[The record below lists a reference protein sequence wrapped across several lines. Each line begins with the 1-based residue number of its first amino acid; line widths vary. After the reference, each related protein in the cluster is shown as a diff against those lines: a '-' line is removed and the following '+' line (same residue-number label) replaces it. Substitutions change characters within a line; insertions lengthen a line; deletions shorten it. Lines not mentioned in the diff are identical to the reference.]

1 MRKGLHKT
9 YRKGQ
14 QYPNI
19 CQVILAFLLLLLPAC
34 HRDKTNSMLSDLEK
48 MQNQPDSVLSSLQ
61 QIDTTQ
67 LNVGDKA
74 LYFYLYYTS
83 LALQNKLPE
92 SNTSLEKARVYF
104 EAQNDSSKLCRIYY
118 LKGKI
123 NHQHYYLIKA
133 QDDYETA
140 IQYITPGTDYRL
152 LIDLKISMSNL
163 YHFYRIYDREEQL
176 LEQACQ
182 LAIQH
187 KDSKLI
193 TRLCLLKSNLMK
205 EQKLYQEALSYLH
218 DAQKYA
224 ETSDTTQ
231 IAQIYSESGIVH
243 LLLLQTDS
251 TYHYL
256 NLAAQTDKQNP
267 LYRLQS
273 AGLDAYIHQKE
284 HAIDYFWK
292 VIEML
297 PLDKRILAY
306 RYAAEEMKKQG
317 KMNESRKFLEEHI
330 RLRDS
335 TYYGRKEELL
345 ERMQNL
351 REYKKQQERILQV
364 EKNLSDK
371 EVLLHRVV
379 AFFAIII
386 LASFLFYY
394 RIKQNK
400 NKLKI
405 QLLRTEQ
412 ERNQSDLKRKEAEIQ
427 YLKEKEEKETIALAR
442 LNQRLE
448 YFKQLNE
455 ITIPIL
461 MQNRNKAGALH
472 LQENDWTIIRNN
484 TNACFYHFTER
495 LKELY
500 PQLTEEEINFCC
512 LVKMELPLSVL
523 AEIYHIAKGSISRK
537 KMRLKEKIGIEN
549 MSFDE
554 FIASL

>member
-14 QYPNI
+14 KYPNI
-19 CQVILAFLLLLLPAC
+19 CQVILAFLLFLLPAC

-83 LALQNKLPE
+83 LSLQNKLPE
-92 SNTSLEKARVYF
+92 NNTSLEKARVYF

-140 IQYITPGTDYRL
+140 IQYITPETDYRL

-193 TRLCLLKSNLMK
+193 TKLYLLKSNLMK

-218 DAQKYA
+218 DALNYA

-251 TYHYL
+251 AYHYL

-273 AGLDAYIHQKE
+273 VGLDAYIHQKE

-297 PLDKRILAY
+297 PLDKRIL
-306 RYAAEEMKKQG
+306 
-317 KMNESRKFLEEHI
+317 I

-371 EVLLHRVV
+371 EVLSHRVV

-448 YFKQLNE
+448 YFNQLNE

-484 TNACFYHFTER
+484 TNACFDHFTER

>member
-1 MRKGLHKT
+1 
-9 YRKGQ
+9 
-14 QYPNI
+14 
-19 CQVILAFLLLLLPAC
+19 
-34 HRDKTNSMLSDLEK
+34 MLSDLEK

-83 LALQNKLPE
+83 LARQNKLPE

-140 IQYITPGTDYRL
+140 IQYITPETDYRL

-218 DAQKYA
+218 DAQNYA

-251 TYHYL
+251 AYHYL

-273 AGLDAYIHQKE
+273 VGLDAYIHQKE

-317 KMNESRKFLEEHI
+317 KINESRKFLEEHI

-484 TNACFYHFTER
+484 TNACFDHFTER
-495 LKELY
+495 LKKLY

>member
-1 MRKGLHKT
+1 
-9 YRKGQ
+9 
-14 QYPNI
+14 
-19 CQVILAFLLLLLPAC
+19 
-34 HRDKTNSMLSDLEK
+34 
-48 MQNQPDSVLSSLQ
+48 
-61 QIDTTQ
+61 
-67 LNVGDKA
+67 
-74 LYFYLYYTS
+74 
-83 LALQNKLPE
+83 
-92 SNTSLEKARVYF
+92 
-104 EAQNDSSKLCRIYY
+104 
-118 LKGKI
+118 
-123 NHQHYYLIKA
+123 
-133 QDDYETA
+133 
-140 IQYITPGTDYRL
+140 
-152 LIDLKISMSNL
+152 MSNL

-224 ETSDTTQ
+224 EPSDTTQ

-251 TYHYL
+251 AYHYL

-345 ERMQNL
+345 ERIQNL

-484 TNACFYHFTER
+484 TNACFDHFTER

>member
-1 MRKGLHKT
+1 
-9 YRKGQ
+9 
-14 QYPNI
+14 
-19 CQVILAFLLLLLPAC
+19 
-34 HRDKTNSMLSDLEK
+34 
-48 MQNQPDSVLSSLQ
+48 
-61 QIDTTQ
+61 
-67 LNVGDKA
+67 
-74 LYFYLYYTS
+74 
-83 LALQNKLPE
+83 
-92 SNTSLEKARVYF
+92 
-104 EAQNDSSKLCRIYY
+104 
-118 LKGKI
+118 
-123 NHQHYYLIKA
+123 
-133 QDDYETA
+133 
-140 IQYITPGTDYRL
+140 
-152 LIDLKISMSNL
+152 
-163 YHFYRIYDREEQL
+163 
-176 LEQACQ
+176 
-182 LAIQH
+182 
-187 KDSKLI
+187 
-193 TRLCLLKSNLMK
+193 MK

-251 TYHYL
+251 AYHYL

-317 KMNESRKFLEEHI
+317 KINESRKFLEEHI

-379 AFFAIII
+379 VFFAIII

-484 TNACFYHFTER
+484 TNACFDHFTER
-495 LKELY
+495 LKKLY

>member
-1 MRKGLHKT
+1 
-9 YRKGQ
+9 
-14 QYPNI
+14 
-19 CQVILAFLLLLLPAC
+19 
-34 HRDKTNSMLSDLEK
+34 
-48 MQNQPDSVLSSLQ
+48 
-61 QIDTTQ
+61 
-67 LNVGDKA
+67 
-74 LYFYLYYTS
+74 
-83 LALQNKLPE
+83 
-92 SNTSLEKARVYF
+92 
-104 EAQNDSSKLCRIYY
+104 
-118 LKGKI
+118 
-123 NHQHYYLIKA
+123 
-133 QDDYETA
+133 
-140 IQYITPGTDYRL
+140 
-152 LIDLKISMSNL
+152 MSNL

-251 TYHYL
+251 AYHYL

-317 KMNESRKFLEEHI
+317 KINESRKFLEEHI

-455 ITIPIL
+455 ISIPIL

-484 TNACFYHFTER
+484 TNACFDHFTER

>member
-1 MRKGLHKT
+1 
-9 YRKGQ
+9 
-14 QYPNI
+14 
-19 CQVILAFLLLLLPAC
+19 
-34 HRDKTNSMLSDLEK
+34 MLSDLEK
-48 MQNQPDSVLSSLQ
+48 MQNQPDSVLSFLQ

-83 LALQNKLPE
+83 LALQNKLPD

-104 EAQNDSSKLCRIYY
+104 EAQNDSSKLCRIYC

-140 IQYITPGTDYRL
+140 IQYITSETDYRL
-152 LIDLKISMSNL
+152 LIDLKISMGNL
-163 YHFYRIYDREEQL
+163 YHFYRIYDREKQL
-176 LEQACQ
+176 LEQASQ

-193 TRLCLLKSNLMK
+193 TKLCLLKSNL
-205 EQKLYQEALSYLH
+205 
-218 DAQKYA
+218 
-224 ETSDTTQ
+224 
-231 IAQIYSESGIVH
+231 
-243 LLLLQTDS
+243 
-251 TYHYL
+251 
-256 NLAAQTDKQNP
+256 
-267 LYRLQS
+267 
-273 AGLDAYIHQKE
+273 
-284 HAIDYFWK
+284 
-292 VIEML
+292 
-297 PLDKRILAY
+297 
-306 RYAAEEMKKQG
+306 MKKQG
-317 KMNESRKFLEEHI
+317 KMNESRKFPEEHI

-371 EVLLHRVV
+371 EVLLHRVI

-484 TNACFYHFTER
+484 TNACFDHFTER

>member
-1 MRKGLHKT
+1 MRKELHKT

-19 CQVILAFLLLLLPAC
+19 FQVILVVLLFLLPAC
-34 HRDKTNSMLSDLEK
+34 HRDKTNPILSDLEK
-48 MQNQPDSVLSSLQ
+48 IQNQPDSVLSSLQ

-92 SNTSLEKARVYF
+92 NNMSLEKARVYF

-118 LKGKI
+118 LKGRI
-123 NHQHYYLIKA
+123 NHQYYYLIKA

-140 IQYITPGTDYRL
+140 IQYITPETDYQL

-182 LAIQH
+182 LAIQQ

-193 TRLCLLKSNLMK
+193 TKLCLLKSNLMK

-251 TYHYL
+251 AYHYL

-427 YLKEKEEKETIALAR
+427 YLKEKEEKEAIALAR

-484 TNACFYHFTER
+484 TNACFDHFTER
-495 LKELY
+495 LKKLY

>member
-1 MRKGLHKT
+1 
-9 YRKGQ
+9 
-14 QYPNI
+14 
-19 CQVILAFLLLLLPAC
+19 
-34 HRDKTNSMLSDLEK
+34 
-48 MQNQPDSVLSSLQ
+48 
-61 QIDTTQ
+61 
-67 LNVGDKA
+67 
-74 LYFYLYYTS
+74 
-83 LALQNKLPE
+83 
-92 SNTSLEKARVYF
+92 
-104 EAQNDSSKLCRIYY
+104 
-118 LKGKI
+118 
-123 NHQHYYLIKA
+123 
-133 QDDYETA
+133 
-140 IQYITPGTDYRL
+140 
-152 LIDLKISMSNL
+152 MSNL

-251 TYHYL
+251 AYHYL

-484 TNACFYHFTER
+484 TNACFDHFTER

>member
-1 MRKGLHKT
+1 MRKELHKT

-19 CQVILAFLLLLLPAC
+19 FQVILVVLLFLLPAC
-34 HRDKTNSMLSDLEK
+34 HRDKTNPILSDLEK
-48 MQNQPDSVLSSLQ
+48 IQNQPDSVLSSLQ

-92 SNTSLEKARVYF
+92 NNMSLEKARVYF

-118 LKGKI
+118 LKGRI
-123 NHQHYYLIKA
+123 NHQYYYLIKA

-140 IQYITPGTDYRL
+140 IQYITPETDYQL

-182 LAIQH
+182 LAIQQ

-193 TRLCLLKSNLMK
+193 TKLCLLKSNLMK
-205 EQKLYQEALSYLH
+205 EQKLYKEALSYLH

-251 TYHYL
+251 AYHYL

-484 TNACFYHFTER
+484 TNACFDHFTER

-554 FIASL
+554 FITSL

>member
-1 MRKGLHKT
+1 
-9 YRKGQ
+9 
-14 QYPNI
+14 
-19 CQVILAFLLLLLPAC
+19 
-34 HRDKTNSMLSDLEK
+34 MLSDLEK

-92 SNTSLEKARVYF
+92 NNTSLEKARVYF

-118 LKGKI
+118 LKGRI

-140 IQYITPGTDYRL
+140 IQYITPETDYRL

-193 TRLCLLKSNLMK
+193 TKLCLLKSNLMK

-251 TYHYL
+251 AYHYL

-484 TNACFYHFTER
+484 TNACFDHFTER

>member
-1 MRKGLHKT
+1 
-9 YRKGQ
+9 
-14 QYPNI
+14 
-19 CQVILAFLLLLLPAC
+19 
-34 HRDKTNSMLSDLEK
+34 
-48 MQNQPDSVLSSLQ
+48 
-61 QIDTTQ
+61 
-67 LNVGDKA
+67 
-74 LYFYLYYTS
+74 
-83 LALQNKLPE
+83 
-92 SNTSLEKARVYF
+92 
-104 EAQNDSSKLCRIYY
+104 
-118 LKGKI
+118 
-123 NHQHYYLIKA
+123 
-133 QDDYETA
+133 
-140 IQYITPGTDYRL
+140 
-152 LIDLKISMSNL
+152 MSNL

-224 ETSDTTQ
+224 EPSDTTQ

-251 TYHYL
+251 AYHYL

-484 TNACFYHFTER
+484 TNACFDHFTER

-554 FIASL
+554 FSKH

>member
-1 MRKGLHKT
+1 
-9 YRKGQ
+9 
-14 QYPNI
+14 
-19 CQVILAFLLLLLPAC
+19 
-34 HRDKTNSMLSDLEK
+34 
-48 MQNQPDSVLSSLQ
+48 
-61 QIDTTQ
+61 
-67 LNVGDKA
+67 
-74 LYFYLYYTS
+74 
-83 LALQNKLPE
+83 
-92 SNTSLEKARVYF
+92 
-104 EAQNDSSKLCRIYY
+104 
-118 LKGKI
+118 
-123 NHQHYYLIKA
+123 
-133 QDDYETA
+133 
-140 IQYITPGTDYRL
+140 
-152 LIDLKISMSNL
+152 MSNL

-251 TYHYL
+251 AYHYL

-273 AGLDAYIHQKE
+273 AGLDAYIHPKE

-484 TNACFYHFTER
+484 TNACFDHFTER

>member
-1 MRKGLHKT
+1 
-9 YRKGQ
+9 
-14 QYPNI
+14 
-19 CQVILAFLLLLLPAC
+19 
-34 HRDKTNSMLSDLEK
+34 
-48 MQNQPDSVLSSLQ
+48 
-61 QIDTTQ
+61 
-67 LNVGDKA
+67 
-74 LYFYLYYTS
+74 
-83 LALQNKLPE
+83 
-92 SNTSLEKARVYF
+92 
-104 EAQNDSSKLCRIYY
+104 
-118 LKGKI
+118 
-123 NHQHYYLIKA
+123 
-133 QDDYETA
+133 
-140 IQYITPGTDYRL
+140 
-152 LIDLKISMSNL
+152 MSNL

-251 TYHYL
+251 AYHYL

-371 EVLLHRVV
+371 EVLSHRVV

-484 TNACFYHFTER
+484 TNACFDHFTER

>member
-1 MRKGLHKT
+1 
-9 YRKGQ
+9 
-14 QYPNI
+14 
-19 CQVILAFLLLLLPAC
+19 
-34 HRDKTNSMLSDLEK
+34 
-48 MQNQPDSVLSSLQ
+48 
-61 QIDTTQ
+61 
-67 LNVGDKA
+67 
-74 LYFYLYYTS
+74 
-83 LALQNKLPE
+83 
-92 SNTSLEKARVYF
+92 
-104 EAQNDSSKLCRIYY
+104 
-118 LKGKI
+118 
-123 NHQHYYLIKA
+123 
-133 QDDYETA
+133 
-140 IQYITPGTDYRL
+140 
-152 LIDLKISMSNL
+152 MSNL

-218 DAQKYA
+218 NAQKYA

-251 TYHYL
+251 AYHYL

-400 NKLKI
+400 
-405 QLLRTEQ
+405 T
-412 ERNQSDLKRKEAEIQ
+412 S
-427 YLKEKEEKETIALAR
+427 
-442 LNQRLE
+442 
-448 YFKQLNE
+448 
-455 ITIPIL
+455 
-461 MQNRNKAGALH
+461 
-472 LQENDWTIIRNN
+472 
-484 TNACFYHFTER
+484 
-495 LKELY
+495 
-500 PQLTEEEINFCC
+500 
-512 LVKMELPLSVL
+512 
-523 AEIYHIAKGSISRK
+523 
-537 KMRLKEKIGIEN
+537 
-549 MSFDE
+549 
-554 FIASL
+554 